1 MSLDRIKR
9 NLAAFID
16 AYLGRR
22 VDYFAFYPATVTN
35 QAADG
40 TLEVLPDDQQI
51 RGGGMASVPVRY
63 GLPGFRAEVPDGAR
77 CMVGFDA
84 GDPKRPYVATWME
97 DSLGGGSD
105 VVDLLEFDGGSKS
118 VARVDDETA
127 NGYLIQDNAPGPPAP
142 TMTLWWAPESGAP
155 GVPGAYVLVQ
165 SNPGG
170 AITPPPGTPG
180 TPVAGLIITGNDK
193 LKS

>member
-118 VARVDDETA
+118 VARVDDETIG
-127 NGYLIQDNAPGPPAP
+127 GYLVQEPA
-142 TMTLWWAPESGAP
+142 
-155 GVPGAYVLVQ
+155 
-165 SNPGG
+165 GG
-170 AITPPPGTPG
+170 AVYYAPDIGGIPGTYAQLPGSVASPNPPPPGSAGQPIE
-180 TPVAGLIITGNDK
+180 GLIITGNDK
-193 LKS
+193 LKA